1 MNMDPQADS
10 QISGG
15 GMPQTT
21 NRTKWP
27 VNGGAISVQ
36 PGWFPGHSSAYI
48 YINIGINEP
57 GHVAPRN
64 MSHPVHPVMA
74 ITGPSNNEYPGQF
87 CIPQIGMPAHLD
99 LKVGDNITI
108 QVIETAQH
116 GAALYSVGSPA
127 HNSSTA
133 WNKKLQGQD
142 ADVRFSSVSMSLSR
156 SPKKSKKSPR
166 VIATTA
172 LHLASIWSSP
182 RLHSKALHRLPYRFQ
197 VRLCC
202 LHCQHY

>member
-1 MNMDPQADS
+1 
-10 QISGG
+10 
-15 GMPQTT
+15 MPQTT

-27 VNGGAISVQ
+27 VKGGAISVQ

-57 GHVAPRN
+57 GHIAPRN

-99 LKVGDNITI
+99 LQVGDNITI

-127 HNSSTA
+127 RNSTIRS
-133 WNKKLQGQD
+133 NEKPQGQH
-142 ADVRFSSVSMSLSR
+142 ADVGFYSVSMSLSR
-156 SPKKSKKSPR
+156 SPKKSKKSPK
-166 VIATTA
+166 VTATTA
-172 LHLASIWSSP
+172 PLLVST
-182 RLHSKALHRLPYRFQ
+182 
-197 VRLCC
+197 
-202 LHCQHY
+202 

>member
-1 MNMDPQADS
+1 
-10 QISGG
+10 
-15 GMPQTT
+15 MPQTN

-74 ITGPSNNEYPGQF
+74 ITGPSNEEYPGQF
-87 CIPQIGMPAHLD
+87 CIPQIGMPANLD

-116 GAALYSVGSPA
+116 GAALYSVSLTLQMRHATECNKGQQADIRSSQCVDVTLAEPEEVEEVTKSNCY
-127 HNSSTA
+127 NSSSFGF
-133 WNKKLQGQD
+133 NL
-142 ADVRFSSVSMSLSR
+142 VF
-156 SPKKSKKSPR
+156 
-166 VIATTA
+166 TTA
-172 LHLASIWSSP
+172 ALEGAASATVPLSSAAI
-182 RLHSKALHRLPYRFQ
+182 LITVSALLMVGGCMDIMKTF
-197 VRLCC
+197 
-202 LHCQHY
+202 